1 MTRKQVITLFAAF
14 CYALSPVV
22 GQAQEKTQ
30 QEVEK
35 EKKMEWFAKASQ
47 VGYFHPLGNLF
58 GKGSL

>member
-35 EKKMEWFAKASQ
+35 EKR
-47 VGYFHPLGNLF
+47 
-58 GKGSL
+58 